1 MYGFDI
7 IHSISSAPWV
17 GLDHF
22 KEFLEDDSL
31 GYVIKNTLGMSLLK
45 LVIGFPLPILFALL
59 LNEIRSIVFKKWIQT
74 ISYLPHFLSWVILG
88 GILATW
94 LADVGIVNKVLM
106 ALHLIDQPIT
116 YLAEPKYFWSI
127 VVTSDIWK
135 EIGWSAIIYLAAI
148 SSVSP
153 ELYEA
158 ATIDGAGRM
167 QKMWNITLPSIK
179 GTISI
184 LFILAVSGILN
195 SNFDQILVLRNSL
208 NETSSNVIDVYV
220 YNVGLAESR
229 YSYAA
234 AVGLIKNSASSAI
247 FEIFNSVLMLIVCF
261 VTLYPI
267 WYVIVNAFNDGADA
281 MRGGIYWWPR
291 QFSLD
296 SFQAVFRSEG
306 IMTAMGVTVAKTLV
320 GTPVHVFFTSMVA
333 YAFSRRELVGRKLYM
348 FIGTVTMFFGGGLI
362 PYYLLIRDLHLLDNF
377 LVYIIPAA
385 FSFFDLIIFLS
396 FFREIPPGL
405 EEAAK
410 IDGANDFKIFYKV
423 IIPVSMPVVA
433 TIALFHGVYQWNDY
447 FTGMIFINDTN
458 LQPIQTYLYRV
469 VAQSSSNQMLASMPS
484 GMAVSV
490 TSQSLKLATM
500 VVTTAPIVFVYPFLQ
515 KYFVK
520 GFMIGSIKE

>member
-1 MYGFDI
+1 MNARAGIEAEWEPAAEKAKERKLWRKIVGQRYLQMMALLGVAWMIVFNYIPMYGVIIAFKEFDI

-31 GYVIKNTLGMSLLK
+31 GYVIKNTLGMSILK

-106 ALHLIDQPIT
+106 ALQLIDQPIT

-234 AVGLIKNSASSAI
+234 AVGLIKN
-247 FEIFNSVLMLIVCF
+247 
-261 VTLYPI
+261 
-267 WYVIVNAFNDGADA
+267 VIALA
-281 MRGGIYWWPR
+281 
-291 QFSLD
+291 
-296 SFQAVFRSEG
+296 
-306 IMTAMGVTVAKTLV
+306 
-320 GTPVHVFFTSMVA
+320 
-333 YAFSRRELVGRKLYM
+333 
-348 FIGTVTMFFGGGLI
+348 
-362 PYYLLIRDLHLLDNF
+362 LLL
-377 LVYIIPAA
+377 
-385 FSFFDLIIFLS
+385 
-396 FFREIPPGL
+396 
-405 EEAAK
+405 
-410 IDGANDFKIFYKV
+410 GANSITKRLNNT
-423 IIPVSMPVVA
+423 S
-433 TIALFHGVYQWNDY
+433 LF
-447 FTGMIFINDTN
+447 
-458 LQPIQTYLYRV
+458 
-469 VAQSSSNQMLASMPS
+469 
-484 GMAVSV
+484 
-490 TSQSLKLATM
+490 
-500 VVTTAPIVFVYPFLQ
+500 
-515 KYFVK
+515 
-520 GFMIGSIKE
+520 

>member
-1 MYGFDI
+1 MF
-7 IHSISSAPWV
+7 
-17 GLDHF
+17 
-22 KEFLEDDSL
+22 
-31 GYVIKNTLGMSLLK
+31 
-45 LVIGFPLPILFALL
+45 
-59 LNEIRSIVFKKWIQT
+59 
-74 ISYLPHFLSWVILG
+74 
-88 GILATW
+88 
-94 LADVGIVNKVLM
+94 
-106 ALHLIDQPIT
+106 
-116 YLAEPKYFWSI
+116 
-127 VVTSDIWK
+127 
-135 EIGWSAIIYLAAI
+135 
-148 SSVSP
+148 
-153 ELYEA
+153 
-158 ATIDGAGRM
+158 
-167 QKMWNITLPSIK
+167 
-179 GTISI
+179 
-184 LFILAVSGILN
+184 
-195 SNFDQILVLRNSL
+195 NSL
-208 NETSSNVIDVYV
+208 
-220 YNVGLAESR
+220 
-229 YSYAA
+229 
-234 AVGLIKNSASSAI
+234 
-247 FEIFNSVLMLIVCF
+247 LMLIVCF

-306 IMTAMGVTVAKTLV
+306 IMTAMGVTVAKTLI
-320 GTPVHVFFTSMVA
+320 GTPVHVFFTAMVA
-333 YAFSRRELVGRKLYM
+333 YAFSRKELVGRKLYM

-377 LVYIIPAA
+377 LVYILPAA

-484 GMAVSV
+484 GMAVTV